1 MRVSLV
7 DLIDVG
13 TTLKLSINKIKRII
27 LQLFFF
33 QVLESLNMC
42 MVVGLTVDY
51 VVHLAEGYHMS
62 KRVDRK
68 SRVQDMLEVMG
79 ISVFSGACTTLGA
92 SVFMFF
98 AQIQFIIRFGIFM
111 FCTIGFS
118 LLYSL
123 GLFTTVMGIF
133 GPNGDTGDIKVLY
146 KKHVQL
152 WCFTR

>member
-1 MRVSLV
+1 
-7 DLIDVG
+7 
-13 TTLKLSINKIKRII
+13 
-27 LQLFFF
+27 
-33 QVLESLNMC
+33 MC